1 MGLVITVAVLA
12 TLFVTTTAVFS
23 YKIYKLEKTVALMGE
38 FLITSTAYPESVD
51 VIEEIFKPEQSD
63 VHFPNSEGGF

>member
-12 TLFVTTTAVFS
+12 TLFVVTTVVFS
-23 YKIYKLEKTVALMGE
+23 YKVYKLEKTVALMGE
-38 FLITSTAYPESVD
+38 CLITSMAHPENID
-51 VIEEIFKPEQSD
+51 VIEDIFKSNHSE